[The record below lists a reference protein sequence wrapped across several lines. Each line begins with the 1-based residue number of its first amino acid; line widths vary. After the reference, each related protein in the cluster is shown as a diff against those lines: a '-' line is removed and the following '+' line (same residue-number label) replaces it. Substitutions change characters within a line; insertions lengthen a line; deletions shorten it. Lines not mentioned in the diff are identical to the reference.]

1 MKAAFDAL
9 GRRVAAYLL
18 APRRPGAL
26 MATVRPER
34 LAEVLRPG
42 DVLLVEGHTRV
53 SGPIKY
59 MTQSNWSHA
68 ALYVGPIRTDAA
80 PGAEPRLLI
89 EADLLDGVRA
99 VPLSV
104 HAHLHTRICRPVG
117 LTPAEVERL
126 VAAATAC
133 LGRRYDL
140 RNLFDLGRYLLPLP
154 HLPVHWRRRALAL
167 GSGDPS
173 RAICSTL
180 IAELFQS
187 LRYPMLPIVGAE
199 DMADTARDRHRR
211 EVLHIRDHRL
221 YAPRDFDI
229 SPSFEIVKPAL
240 QEDFD
245 YHRLAWGAGE
255 P

>member
-1 MKAAFDAL
+1 MALLDLWNDAPDQLRDKQIHQLIAFA
-9 GRRVAAYLL
+9 
-18 APRRPGAL
+18 GA
-26 MATVRPER
+26 
-34 LAEVLRPG
+34 G
-42 DVLLVEGHTRV
+42 
-53 SGPIKY
+53 K
-59 MTQSNWSHA
+59 
-68 ALYVGPIRTDAA
+68 
-80 PGAEPRLLI
+80 
-89 EADLLDGVRA
+89 LLDGSPCSIEFRSFLASVGSRH
-99 VPLSV
+99 LSAYV
-104 HAHLHTRICRPVG
+104 DQCLSESFD
-117 LTPAEVERL
+117 EVERL

-133 LGRRYDL
+133 LFRRYDL

-154 HLPVHWRRRALAL
+154 PLPVHWRRRALAL

-187 LRYPMLPIVGAE
+187 LRYPILPILDTE

-229 SPSFEIVKPAL
+229 SPYFEIVKPAL
-240 QEDFD
+240 QQHFD
-245 YHRLAWGAGE
+245 YHRLARGAGQ

>member
-1 MKAAFDAL
+1 MALLDLWNDAPDQLRDKQIHQLIAFA
-9 GRRVAAYLL
+9 
-18 APRRPGAL
+18 GA
-26 MATVRPER
+26 
-34 LAEVLRPG
+34 G
-42 DVLLVEGHTRV
+42 
-53 SGPIKY
+53 K
-59 MTQSNWSHA
+59 
-68 ALYVGPIRTDAA
+68 
-80 PGAEPRLLI
+80 
-89 EADLLDGVRA
+89 LLDGSPCSIEFRSFLASVGSRH
-99 VPLSV
+99 LSAYV
-104 HAHLHTRICRPVG
+104 DQCLSESFD
-117 LTPAEVERL
+117 EVERL

-187 LRYPMLPIVGAE
+187 LRYPILPILDTE

-211 EVLHIRDHRL
+211 EVLHIRDNRL

-229 SPSFEIVKPAL
+229 SPYFEIVKPAL
-240 QEDFD
+240 QQHFD
-245 YHRLAWGAGE
+245 YHRLARGAGQ

>member
-1 MKAAFDAL
+1 MILYQA
-9 GRRVAAYLL
+9 
-18 APRRPGAL
+18 
-26 MATVRPER
+26 
-34 LAEVLRPG
+34 
-42 DVLLVEGHTRV
+42 
-53 SGPIKY
+53 IKY
-59 MTQSNWSHA
+59 YSRHLSA
-68 ALYVGPIRTDAA
+68 YVDQC
-80 PGAEPRLLI
+80 
-89 EADLLDGVRA
+89 
-99 VPLSV
+99 LSESFD
-104 HAHLHTRICRPVG
+104 
-117 LTPAEVERL
+117 EVERL

-154 HLPVHWRRRALAL
+154 HLPVHWRRRALAP

-187 LRYPMLPIVGAE
+187 LRYPILPILDTE

-229 SPSFEIVKPAL
+229 SPYFEIVKPAL

>member
-1 MKAAFDAL
+1 MALLDLWNDAPVQLRDKQIHQLIAFA
-9 GRRVAAYLL
+9 
-18 APRRPGAL
+18 GA
-26 MATVRPER
+26 
-34 LAEVLRPG
+34 G
-42 DVLLVEGHTRV
+42 
-53 SGPIKY
+53 K
-59 MTQSNWSHA
+59 
-68 ALYVGPIRTDAA
+68 
-80 PGAEPRLLI
+80 
-89 EADLLDGVRA
+89 LLDGSPCSIEFRSFLASVGSRH
-99 VPLSV
+99 LSAYV
-104 HAHLHTRICRPVG
+104 DQCLSESFD
-117 LTPAEVERL
+117 EVERL

-187 LRYPMLPIVGAE
+187 LRYPILHILDTE

-229 SPSFEIVKPAL
+229 SPYFEIVKPAL
-240 QEDFD
+240 HEDFD
-245 YHRLAWGAGE
+245 YHRLAWGAAE

>member
-1 MKAAFDAL
+1 MISGTTRPISDKQIRHQLIAFA
-9 GRRVAAYLL
+9 
-18 APRRPGAL
+18 GA
-26 MATVRPER
+26 
-34 LAEVLRPG
+34 G
-42 DVLLVEGHTRV
+42 
-53 SGPIKY
+53 K
-59 MTQSNWSHA
+59 
-68 ALYVGPIRTDAA
+68 
-80 PGAEPRLLI
+80 
-89 EADLLDGVRA
+89 LLDGSPCSIEFRSFLASVGSRH
-99 VPLSV
+99 LSAYV
-104 HAHLHTRICRPVG
+104 DQCLSESFD
-117 LTPAEVERL
+117 EVERL

-187 LRYPMLPIVGAE
+187 LRYPILPILDTE

-229 SPSFEIVKPAL
+229 SPYFEIVKPAL

>member
-1 MKAAFDAL
+1 MALLDLWNDAPDQLRDKQIHQLIAFA
-9 GRRVAAYLL
+9 
-18 APRRPGAL
+18 GA
-26 MATVRPER
+26 
-34 LAEVLRPG
+34 G
-42 DVLLVEGHTRV
+42 
-53 SGPIKY
+53 K
-59 MTQSNWSHA
+59 
-68 ALYVGPIRTDAA
+68 
-80 PGAEPRLLI
+80 
-89 EADLLDGVRA
+89 LLDGSPCSIEFRSFLASVGSRH
-99 VPLSV
+99 LSAYV
-104 HAHLHTRICRPVG
+104 DQCLSESFD
-117 LTPAEVERL
+117 EVERL

-229 SPSFEIVKPAL
+229 SPYFEIVKPAL
-240 QEDFD
+240 QQHFD
-245 YHRLAWGAGE
+245 YHRLARGAGQ

>member
-1 MKAAFDAL
+1 MELPGFHVRPQIQL
-9 GRRVAAYLL
+9 ERPRVARLGVQVPVVL
-18 APRRPGAL
+18 GA
-26 MATVRPER
+26 V
-34 LAEVLRPG
+34 
-42 DVLLVEGHTRV
+42 
-53 SGPIKY
+53 I
-59 MTQSNWSHA
+59 
-68 ALYVGPIRTDAA
+68 
-80 PGAEPRLLI
+80 
-89 EADLLDGVRA
+89 
-99 VPLSV
+99 
-104 HAHLHTRICRPVG
+104 
-117 LTPAEVERL
+117 
-126 VAAATAC
+126 VAAAPAC

-187 LRYPMLPIVGAE
+187 LRYPILPILGTE
-199 DMADTARDRHRR
+199 DMDDTARDRHRR

-229 SPSFEIVKPAL
+229 SPYFEIVKPAL
-240 QEDFD
+240 QQHFD
-245 YHRLAWGAGE
+245 YHRLARGAGQ